1 VYADKELDLLRHGQG
16 EKPAV
21 RPPRDGE
28 GYDQACPRDLGPEQ
42 DLLLGVLEEIEYLS
56 SLADRIDD
64 LLDVILGHA
73 E

>member
-28 GYDQACPRDLGPEQ
+28 GYDQACPRDLGSEH
-42 DLLLGVLEEIEYLS
+42 DLLLRDLEEIEYL
-56 SLADRIDD
+56 
-64 LLDVILGHA
+64 
-73 E
+73 